1 MSGNDSTLKATYDK
15 VTGGAQEMAGSLIGS
30 GGDQTKGQAKKD
42 KAEVEHDISHTAA
55 KGPGFTVTPS
65 GAAKDHPD
73 VNQGKWDQ
81 TMGSAKEFAGGM
93 IGSEGLKQQGRQQ
106 NVDGQEQ
113 EAAGQVKQ
121 GGQGIADRVTG
132 TIGSAGASLLG
143 NESAKAEYQEQR
155 DSGKAAQRG
164 VEAELQKKAEADAE
178 ARK

>member
-1 MSGNDSTLKATYDK
+1 
-15 VTGGAQEMAGSLIGS
+15 
-30 GGDQTKGQAKKD
+30 
-42 KAEVEHDISHTAA
+42 
-55 KGPGFTVTPS
+55 
-65 GAAKDHPD
+65 
-73 VNQGKWDQ
+73 
-81 TMGSAKEFAGGM
+81 MGSAKEFAGGM

-113 EAAGQVKQ
+113 EAAGQMKQ

-132 TIGSAGASLLG
+132 TIGGAGASLLG
-143 NESAKAEYQEQR
+143 NEQAKADYQEQH